1 MKIMAIF
8 KALNRNV
15 ITWVVGKRCAKKYK
29 QLQTADIKTTNFMEN
44 NCGKYEFETT
54 ETKWTELKQQQ
65 N

>member
-1 MKIMAIF
+1 MAIF

-54 ETKWTELKQQQ
+54 ETK
-65 N
+65 